1 MKVTLWRTDATERLR
16 RAESREMQ
24 YKSTDTPA
32 FPCKKDDLGSYTVN
46 VYPTA
51 TAVIGA

>member
-1 MKVTLWRTDATERLR
+1 MKVTLWRTDATEHLR
-16 RAESREMQ
+16 RAESREMRH
-24 YKSTDTPA
+24 KNTDTPT
-32 FPCKKDDLGSYTVN
+32 FRREKDDLGSYIAN